1 VNSVTGVMDQEIQ
14 AEPFAVLADDPRW
27 NAADRVSA
35 SQNFSKS
42 GRMSLFLLH
51 IVRCAIEGRTDE
63 LTELQI
69 GVQIF
74 GRPRGYNPSEDNIVR
89 TTARQLRQRL
99 ALYYQEEGFAE
110 SIRIQVPRGG
120 YVPIFVTT
128 DVSTPEPLIEIP
140 APAFAAPTHVQ
151 AEAVSAEVVARPR
164 FFFTWTGLW
173 IVLGILL
180 FGAILAFLMDRV
192 IWRYHPFATGTD
204 PLWSEIFSTGQTTL
218 FVPGDAG
225 LNLYNIYSGSGRTH
239 QLSLREYMNTN
250 RQSLQMENLATKQV
264 FSMGLPAYIPISDL
278 KLANELTRVGP
289 FRSEHYEIH
298 GGQDVTSDSFRN
310 VNAILSGAPPY
321 NPWVE
326 LFDDKLNFHFLF
338 DSSDHSMRVSNR
350 HPQPGEQPTYIYQT
364 ELGHELGYGYIALT
378 DNMEGDGKVLLIEG
392 TSMVG
397 VDAAVSF
404 LFNEKKM
411 APIMAMARSNHGKL
425 SNFEVLLEAPF
436 LKVNAGNVSV
446 VATRFYPAS

>member
-1 VNSVTGVMDQEIQ
+1 VNSITGVMDQEIQ

-42 GRMSLFLLH
+42 GRLILFLLH

-63 LTELQI
+63 LTEQQI

-120 YVPIFVTT
+120 YVPIFVTA
-128 DVSTPEPLIEIP
+128 DVSMPEPLIEIP
-140 APAFAAPTHVQ
+140 APALAAPAHVQ
-151 AEAVSAEVVARPR
+151 EEVAPAETVARPR
-164 FFFTWTGLW
+164 LVFVWTALGALLLGA
-173 IVLGILL
+173 VLALL
-180 FGAILAFLMDRV
+180 IGRAVWRPHPLA
-192 IWRYHPFATGTD
+192 AGTD
-204 PLWSEIFSTGQTTL
+204 PLWAEIFSPEQTTL

-225 LNLYNIYSGSGRTH
+225 LNLYNIFSGKPQ
-239 QLSLREYMNTN
+239 QLSLREFINTD
-250 RQSLQMENLATKQV
+250 RDPIQMENLATKQV
-264 FSMGLPAYIPISDL
+264 YPAIMWSYTSLDDL
-278 KLANELTRVGP
+278 RLANQITSVGP
-289 FRSEHYEIH
+289 FRREHYEIH
-298 GGQDVTSDSFRN
+298 GGQDMTSDSFRN
-310 VNAILSGAPPY
+310 ANVILSGAPPY

-326 LFDDKLNFHFLF
+326 LFDDKLNFHLVF
-338 DSSDHSMRVSNR
+338 DGAARSMRVINR
-350 HPQPGEQPTYIYQT
+350 HPQPGEQPIYVFQ
-364 ELGHELGYGYIALT
+364 ENPDYKLGYGYIALT
-378 DNMEGDGKVLLIEG
+378 DNLEGNGKVLLIEG
-392 TSMVG
+392 TSMAG

-404 LFNEKKM
+404 LFNERKM
-411 APIMAMARSNHGKL
+411 APIMAKAKTGQGQL

-436 LKVNAGNVSV
+436 LKSNAGNVSV
-446 VATRFYPAS
+446 VATRFYPSN